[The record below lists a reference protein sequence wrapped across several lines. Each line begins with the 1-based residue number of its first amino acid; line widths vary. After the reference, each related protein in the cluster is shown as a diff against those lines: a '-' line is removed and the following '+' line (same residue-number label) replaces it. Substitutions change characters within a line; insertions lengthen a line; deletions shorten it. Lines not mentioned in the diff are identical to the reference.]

1 MLIGR
6 RHELFALR
14 EAILARQSLLVYG
27 DPGAGKTA
35 LLTEVLSD
43 LPPYIRRNC
52 LLCSVHES
60 PCAIWRSLTRSLAQ
74 VDDPEVRSRMNRE
87 YDCSAA
93 TDRWLRRQTSLRLR
107 GILRRAMSENPY
119 CVLFDTACRLPDAV
133 YPLLQEWVWSQRT
146 PVILLARGSSERELG
161 RVARLY
167 WHGAMRL
174 ELAAMALLDL
184 EAFLDQ
190 SILRWNLGR
199 VADREFRRFVLQQAH
214 GLPGAIAQLCELA
227 TQTAYHSSGRLKLHT
242 LAVDFRLYRYTP
254 NSSLERTKNHA

>member
-6 RHELFALR
+6 KHEFFALR

-35 LLTEVLSD
+35 LLTEVLSN
-43 LPPYIRRNC
+43 LPPDTRRNC

-74 VDDPEVRSRMNRE
+74 VGNPEVLSRMNRE
-87 YDCSAA
+87 CDCAA
-93 TDRWLRRQTSLRLR
+93 AANRWLRRQTSLRLR
-107 GILRRAMSENPY
+107 GILRRAMRANPY
-119 CVLFDTACRLPDAV
+119 CVLFDTAGRLPDGV
-133 YPLLQEWVWSQRT
+133 FSLLRDWVWSRRT

-167 WHGAMRL
+167 WHSAMRL
-174 ELAAMALLDL
+174 ELAAMAPLDL
-184 EAFLDQ
+184 EAVLGE
-190 SILRWNLGR
+190 SILRCNLSR
-199 VADREFRRFVLQQAH
+199 VADQEFRKFVLQQAH
-214 GLPGAIAQLCELA
+214 GLPGAIVQLCELA

-242 LAVDFRLYRYTP
+242 LAVDFRLHHCTP
-254 NSSLERTKNHA
+254 YLPLEWAKNHD